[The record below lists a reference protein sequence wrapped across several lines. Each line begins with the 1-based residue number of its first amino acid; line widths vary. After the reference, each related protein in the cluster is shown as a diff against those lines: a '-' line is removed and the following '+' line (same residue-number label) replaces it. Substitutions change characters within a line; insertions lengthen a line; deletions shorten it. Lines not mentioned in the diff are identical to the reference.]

1 MNRDETLNT
10 AQNVINGQRARDYG
24 DMTKNFRN
32 IADLWEPIFGVPITN
47 EQVALAMIQVKVARL
62 INTPA
67 HDDSWVD
74 VAGYAA
80 LGAELGD
87 PRTNVMIGG
96 MEPTAATSS
105 IAINL
110 PATKNIT
117 TDDIV
122 DEITNAPSKKAR
134 S

>member
-110 PATKNIT
+110 PATKNLT